1 MQKIIAMGRLA
12 RDPETRY
19 SQNENSTAV
28 TKFTIAIDRDF
39 KRANE
44 PDADFFTCVT
54 FGKTAEAAEKY
65 LKQGTKIVIVGKVEN
80 NNYTNK
86 DGQKV
91 YGVQIR
97 VEEWHF
103 AESKASGSGN
113 QGDSSRPEPSA
124 ALGDGFMNIPDGIEE
139 SLPFN

>member
-1 MQKIIAMGRLA
+1 MQKYIALGRLV

-19 SQNENSTAV
+19 SQGENSTAI

-44 PDADFFTCVT
+44 PDADFFSCVT

-86 DGQKV
+86 EGQKV
-91 YGVQIR
+91 YAVQIR

-103 AESKASGSGN
+103 AESKGSGN
-113 QGDSSRPEPSA
+113 GNAVTPPEPSLA
-124 ALGDGFMNIPDGIEE
+124 DANDGFANLGGIDDSEM
-139 SLPFN
+139 PFR

>member
-1 MQKIIAMGRLA
+1 MQKFIAMGRLT

-19 SQNENSTAV
+19 SQGENSTAI
-28 TKFTIAIDRDF
+28 TKFTLAIDRDF

-44 PDADFFTCVT
+44 PDADFFSCVA
-54 FGKTAEAAEKY
+54 FGKTAEAAERY

-91 YGVQIR
+91 YGVQVR

-103 AESKASGSGN
+103 AESKREDGGQSF
-113 QGDSSRPEPSA
+113 RPEPSLTDA
-124 ALGDGFMNIPDGIEE
+124 NDGFTNLGGISDEE
-139 SLPFN
+139 MPFR